1 MAVGDGNRSCFISY
15 ARDDQ
20 AWAEWAAWQ
29 LQDAGYE
36 VWLDVWSLTPGADWR
51 AEASAAVRTSQQV
64 LVLVS
69 SSYAH
74 SANAATELAA
84 ALAGRARV
92 IPVLLDDGPFPA
104 GLDDLR
110 DLPYLRLAGRDDTAA
125 REALLRAVAPE
136 RPPTGGRLRR
146 FGATSPRLPGSRP
159 RVWRVPPR
167 SDRFVGRV
175 ELLKELRGALTENS
189 RAVLVGV
196 GGAGKTQLAI
206 EYAHRFAGEYELVW
220 WIGHGGGKPAL
231 LQLAEL
237 ATHIG
242 AAESDAPIGQRVK
255 DLVAELRTRSRWL
268 LVFDDVPEAEDTRL
282 PERVLRDTGTG
293 QILLISRDQSQAGFG
308 DPIEVGPFTP
318 EESLALLRSLAPE
331 LSAQDARGVAAGG
344 DIPLTV
350 GMAAEAINSGVS
362 VDVYREALSTEPAT
376 SPPHSL
382 AHTVRI
388 GLAQLSERNPGAVAL
403 LSACSLLAPE
413 PFRLRDCV
421 HVPDWA
427 PEPLATVLRDGR
439 VRRAALGA
447 AGSFS
452 LAHTA
457 DDTVRIHPAV
467 HSALRDEMS
476 ATGRADAALGAQ
488 ALLVSALPA
497 LRATSETRASLLP
510 HLLAVAARD
519 LTRVEGLKAACE
531 GCVRLLEDGGAPA
544 AASRLTELREASAA
558 LLGASDP
565 TTMEIQSYLVDALQ
579 AAGEPEAARPL
590 AETLLD
596 WLRYT
601 FGGEEQVTLHAAA
614 QLATLLT
621 ESEHWAAA
629 LDIGE
634 KTRKQLRSVL
644 GADHPAH
651 LTLAST
657 LLTPLRALGRAEEG
671 RRLGQD
677 TLARQRRSLS
687 PDAPDALRT
696 SARLAV
702 LLVDLGKLDRA
713 CSLGEE
719 THHLLRL
726 SKGPGDVTTLRAAV
740 LLAVL
745 KIRVNLKTQA
755 LSLLEKTLDQQRQV
769 LGADHIDA
777 LRTSAL
783 LAVLRADSTA
793 PDPAVLA
800 RYAREADLPSE
811 VRLRWERSIS
821 DTRPEFIAEHLFTE
835 VLRTGADI
843 LKTDRLT
850 KPPRPSESRRRPASF
865 ADRGSVLVSHVEA
878 DRSWANWVTFEL
890 DRLGY
895 ETTTLSKDTHL
906 GRRPLREYDIVLAL
920 LSPDYLASVVSTP
933 RDTAEWIGLPD
944 GDGHDPRRFI
954 PLLVKPVDS
963 GQLPRA
969 LRDPAAPA
977 LYDLDPDAARDVL
990 QFALEEPA
998 RPNGA
1003 PAFPGA
1009 SSPSDSDEALLT
1021 HRLVNALQRS
1031 AALQRRDSR
1040 NILWDLLGL
1049 TDRETVSP
1057 RTALFELVR
1066 SLRSRPDGLSIL
1078 VEALDLVEPDSLA
1091 NAEVRNIV
1099 AEFQRGQAAR

>member
-15 ARDDQ
+15 AQDDQ

-51 AEASAAVRTSQQV
+51 ASASAAVRASQQV

-74 SANAATELAA
+74 SANAATERAA
-84 ALAGRARV
+84 ALAGGARV
-92 IPVLLDDGPFPA
+92 IPVLLDDGPFPS

-110 DLPYLRLAGRDDTAA
+110 DLQYLRLTGRDGTAA

-136 RPPTGGRLRR
+136 RQPTGGRLRR

-220 WIGHGGGKPAL
+220 WIGHGGGNSAL
-231 LQLAEL
+231 FQLAEL

-255 DLVAELRTRSRWL
+255 GLVAELRTRSRWL

-293 QILLISRDQSQAGFG
+293 QILLISRDRSQAGFG

-331 LSAQDARGVAAGG
+331 LSAQDAHGVAAGG

-362 VDVYREALSTEPAT
+362 VDVYREALSTVPAT

-388 GLAQLSERNPGAVAL
+388 GLAKVSERNPGAVAL

-421 HVPDWA
+421 HLPDWT

-439 VRRAALGA
+439 IRRAALGA
-447 AGSFS
+447 ASSFS
-452 LAHTA
+452 LAYTA
-457 DDTVRIHPAV
+457 DDTVLIHPAV

-476 ATGRADAALGAQ
+476 AGERADAALGAQ

-497 LRATSETRASLLP
+497 LRGTSETRASLLS

-531 GCVRLLEDGGAPA
+531 ACVRLLEDGGAPA
-544 AASRLTELREASAA
+544 AASRLTELRTASTA

-579 AAGEPEAARPL
+579 VTGEPEAARPL
-590 AETLLD
+590 AKTLLD

-601 FGGEEQVTLHAAA
+601 FGDEEQVTLHAAA
-614 QLATLLT
+614 QLSTLLT

-634 KTRKQLRSVL
+634 KTRKQLRAVL

-651 LTLAST
+651 LNLAST

-671 RRLGQD
+671 RRLGED
-677 TLARQRRSLS
+677 TYARQRRTLG
-687 PDAPDALRT
+687 PDTPDTLRT
-696 SARLAV
+696 TARLAV
-702 LLVDLGKLDRA
+702 LLVDLDDLNRA
-713 CSLGEE
+713 CDLGEE
-719 THHLLRL
+719 THRRLRF
-726 SKGPGDVTTLRAAV
+726 SKGPDDVTTLRAAV

-745 KIRVNLKTQA
+745 MIRVNREPQA
-755 LSLLEKTLDQQRQV
+755 LSLLERTLDRQRQV
-769 LGADHIDA
+769 LGTDHVEA

-783 LAVLRADSTA
+783 LAVLRSDDA
-793 PDPAVLA
+793 PNPPVLVS
-800 RYAREADLPSE
+800 YAREANLPYE
-811 VRLRWERSIS
+811 VQLRLQQSIS
-821 DTRPEFIAEHLFTE
+821 GTRPEFIAEHLFAE

-850 KPPRPSESRRRPASF
+850 MPPRPSESRRRPASF

-890 DRLGY
+890 IRLGY
-895 ETTTLSKDTHL
+895 EATTLSKDTHL
-906 GRRPLREYDIVLAL
+906 GRRPLQEYDIVLVL
-920 LSPDYLASVVSTP
+920 LSPDYLASVDSTP

-944 GDGHDPRRFI
+944 GHDPCRFI
-954 PLLVKPVDS
+954 PLLLKPVDS

-969 LRDPAAPA
+969 LRDQAAPA

-1003 PAFPGA
+1003 PVFPGA
-1009 SSPSDSDEALLT
+1009 SNPSDSDEALLT

-1040 NILWDLLGL
+1040 NILWDLLGVAE
-1049 TDRETVSP
+1049 RETVSP
-1057 RTALFELVR
+1057 RTALFEVVR

-1091 NAEVRNIV
+1091 NAEVRNVV